1 MGELNEGWVMAFG
14 RDALFTVLLV
24 GAPVFALSMGVGL
37 LVSLIQA
44 TTQLHEQTLA
54 FVPKIVAVFVGFIV
68 FGGWML
74 RVLVAYAQ
82 RALAYLGT
90 IP

>member
-1 MGELNEGWVMAFG
+1 MTDGWVMSFG
-14 RDALFTVLLV
+14 RDALMTVLLV

-44 TTQLHEQTLA
+44 TTQLHEQTMA
-54 FVPKIVAVFVGFIV
+54 FVPKIVAVFLGFLL

-74 RVLVAYAQ
+74 RVLMAFIQ
-82 RALAYLGT
+82 RAFAQMAAV
-90 IP
+90 P

>member
-1 MGELNEGWVMAFG
+1 MTDGWVMALT
-14 RDALFTVLLV
+14 REALVTVLLV

-37 LVSLIQA
+37 LVSLLQA

-54 FVPKIVAVFVGFIV
+54 FVPKIVAVFVGFLL

-74 RVLVAYAQ
+74 RVLVAFAGRTLAQ
-82 RALAYLGT
+82 MGG

>member
-1 MGELNEGWVMAFG
+1 MTDGWVMALG
-14 RDALFTVLLV
+14 RDALVTVLLV

-44 TTQLHEQTLA
+44 TTQLHEQTMA
-54 FVPKIVAVFVGFIV
+54 FVPKIVAVFLGFLL

-74 RVLVAYAQ
+74 RVLVSFAQ
-82 RALAYLGT
+82 RAFAQMGAV
-90 IP
+90 P